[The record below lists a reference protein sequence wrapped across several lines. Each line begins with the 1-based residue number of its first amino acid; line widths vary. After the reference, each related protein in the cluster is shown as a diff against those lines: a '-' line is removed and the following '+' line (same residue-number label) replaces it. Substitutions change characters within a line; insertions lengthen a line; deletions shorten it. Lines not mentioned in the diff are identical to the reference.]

1 VLIKINKLQNEGKAY
16 AVFQIINTLIMFF
29 VILVTLVPYLNVLA
43 KSLND
48 GIDSMRGGITIFPR
62 AFSLE
67 NYKVLL
73 NDASLYRAFF
83 VTLAKV
89 SCFVLGSLFV
99 QFTAGY
105 ALSRKDLWG
114 LKAVNLYFLIPTYI
128 GAGVIPNYILYSNM
142 GLLNSFWVYVFPGL
156 WSFYNVI
163 IIRSYM
169 SSNISDSLIEAARI
183 DGAGEWTTFF
193 RIVIPLCKPI
203 VATII
208 LWTAVQSWNEW
219 TSTLYYIQNP
229 DLHTLQYKM
238 MQTLKE
244 SERITA
250 LMQEALMRGE
260 DVESIAS
267 KMKVTTESM
276 QSAQIIVVTLPI
288 IIVYP
293 FLQKYFVKGVTLGAV
308 KG

>member
-1 VLIKINKLQNEGKAY
+1 MLIKINKLHNEGKAY
-16 AVFQIINTLIMFF
+16 AAFQVVNTLIMFF
-29 VILVTLVPYLNVLA
+29 IIVVTLVPYLNVLA

-48 GIDSMRGGITIFPR
+48 GMDSMRGGITIIPR
-62 AFSLE
+62 VFTWE

-73 NDASLYRAFF
+73 DDASLYRAFF

-89 SCFVLGSLFV
+89 ACFVLGSLAV
-99 QFTAGY
+99 QFSAGY
-105 ALSRKDLWG
+105 ALSRRNLWG
-114 LKAVNLYFLIPTYI
+114 LKAVNIYFLIPTYL

-142 GLLNSFWVYVFPGL
+142 GLLNNFWVYVFPGL

-169 SSNISDSLIEAARI
+169 SSNIPDSLIEAARI
-183 DGAGEWTTFF
+183 DGAGEMTTFLK
-193 RIVIPLCKPI
+193 IVIPLCKPI

-208 LWTAVQSWNEW
+208 LWTAVWSWNEW

-229 DLHTLQYKM
+229 DLHTLQYKL

-250 LMQEALMRGE
+250 LMQEALLRGE

-267 KMKVTTESM
+267 QMKVTTESM

>member
-1 VLIKINKLQNEGKAY
+1 MLIKINKLQNEGKAY
-16 AVFQIINTLIMFF
+16 AIFQIINTLLMFL
-29 VILVTLVPYLNVLA
+29 VIVVTLVPYLNVLA

-62 AFSLE
+62 VFSLE

-73 NDASLYRAFF
+73 DDSSLYRAFF
-83 VTLAKV
+83 ITLAKV
-89 SCFVLGSLFV
+89 GCFVVGSLIV

-105 ALSRKDLWG
+105 ALSRKNLWG

-128 GAGVIPNYILYSNM
+128 GAGIIPNYILYSNM

-169 SSNISDSLIEAARI
+169 SSNIPDSLIEAARI
-183 DGAGEWTTFF
+183 DGASEWTTFF
-193 RIVIPLCKPI
+193 RIVMPLCKPI

-208 LWTAVQSWNEW
+208 LWTAVNSWNEW

-229 DLHTLQYKM
+229 DLHTLQYKL

-276 QSAQIIVVTLPI
+276 QSAQIIVVTIPI